1 MTNES
6 KHLDYLKH
14 FKSKD
19 FQYKVNIM
27 KPLRVGTD
35 CSGIEAPLQALNLLN
50 IPYKHIFS
58 CDNDPHVVKSIK
70 ANHNPKYIY
79 DNIFERDHKELPL
92 LDFYVSGFPCQTF
105 STLGKRA
112 GFADTRGTIFFQ
124 CYTTIKCTK
133 PKFFILENVKG
144 LINHDK
150 GKTFEIILDE
160 LKKLKTYNV
169 YWKLFNTK
177 NYGVPQSRERIYIVG
192 IDKKLDNGFR
202 FPKEVSLDI
211 TVADIIENY
220 DNIDPKFGYL
230 TEHKTKLINELQ
242 ENKKVVDLDKN
253 WSMNLNV
260 SNYKRCG
267 PMLDICPTLLAG
279 NGGDCIFYLSSIKRR
294 YTPREYLNLQG
305 FGEFNQDVSNS
316 KLYKQ
321 VGNSMSVNILAFLF
335 KSIILTTDL

>member
-1 MTNES
+1 MLIREEPYFFNVI
-6 KHLDYLKH
+6 LQL
-14 FKSKD
+14 
-19 FQYKVNIM
+19 N
-27 KPLRVGTD
+27 
-35 CSGIEAPLQALNLLN
+35 AP
-50 IPYKHIFS
+50 
-58 CDNDPHVVKSIK
+58 
-70 ANHNPKYIY
+70 
-79 DNIFERDHKELPL
+79 
-92 LDFYVSGFPCQTF
+92 
-105 STLGKRA
+105 
-112 GFADTRGTIFFQ
+112 
-124 CYTTIKCTK
+124 
-133 PKFFILENVKG
+133 ILYFENVKG

-150 GKTFEIILDE
+150 EKTFEIILDE

-305 FGEFNQDVSNS
+305 FGEFKQDVSNS